1 MTVRDYEHQLRMEI
15 SENENRKEFTFSE
28 RVDWARRL
36 ERVEA
41 EKARER
47 MESGRAAYPKE
58 NFPEGPVGQTR
69 DIVADASG
77 FGSGKQYEKAKYIA
91 DHAAPEI
98 IAQLDAEEIS
108 IHRAYQETKKPPRQH
123 IRHDRA
129 ERRNHGGVFRTHS
142 ANFPIDHRHFCAL
155 LRGEG

>member
-1 MTVRDYEHQLRMEI
+1 M
-15 SENENRKEFTFSE
+15 E
-28 RVDWARRL
+28 RVKAKERQAIVGSQNLGL
-36 ERVEA
+36 EV
-41 EKARER
+41 
-47 MESGRAAYPKE
+47 E
-58 NFPEGPVGQTR
+58 NFPPLETAKTR

-91 DHAAPEI
+91 DHAAPEV
-98 IAQLDAEEIS
+98 IAQLDADVPGDEKTAPAAQS
-108 IHRAYQETKKPPRQH
+108 HALPGRSLFFPLAVDVPFRQH

-129 ERRNHGGVFRTHS
+129 ERRNHRGVFRTHS